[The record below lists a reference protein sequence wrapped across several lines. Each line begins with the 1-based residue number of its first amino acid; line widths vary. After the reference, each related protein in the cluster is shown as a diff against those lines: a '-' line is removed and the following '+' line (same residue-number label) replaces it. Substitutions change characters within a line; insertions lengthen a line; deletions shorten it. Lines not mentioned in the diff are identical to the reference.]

1 MKHPLVAYY
10 CYKGVMCLYDV
21 ILNGNRVG
29 YITIE
34 SIGLYYKFFC
44 ECTLPDNKIY
54 RLFSGDKDTFVKLG
68 ICVPE
73 GGKFVLNTR
82 LPRKVFSEKPTIF
95 WLMPNVDKV
104 IYIENGKHFD
114 YLDKLDIARLKK
126 SNGQQ
131 YYILISSPTG
141 Q

>member
-1 MKHPLVAYY
+1 M
-10 CYKGVMCLYDV
+10 YDV

-29 YITIE
+29 NIAIE

-54 RLFSGDKDTFVKLG
+54 RLFSVDKDTFVKLG

-82 LPRKVFSEKPTIF
+82 ISQKVFSEKPTIF
-95 WLMPNVDKV
+95 LLMSNVDKV
-104 IYIENGKHFD
+104 IYIKNGKPFD

>member
-1 MKHPLVAYY
+1 MH
-10 CYKGVMCLYDV
+10 DV
-21 ILNGNRVG
+21 ILNGNKVG
-29 YITIE
+29 YVAIE

-44 ECTLPDNKIY
+44 ECTLPENKIY

-68 ICVPE
+68 VCVPE

-82 LPRKVFSEKPTIF
+82 LPQKVFSEKPSKF
-95 WLMPNVDKV
+95 WLMSKVDNE
-104 IYIENGKHFD
+104 ISIENGKPFD
-114 YLDKLDIARLKK
+114 YLDKLDFARLKK